1 MTASKLTSQ
10 YSLAGLTA
18 ALGLFSRLRLP
29 TPFTKATEPTPTI
42 IYGGS
47 TAVGAFAIKLA
58 QRANIHPLFVVA
70 GSGSSFVEKLIDRS
84 KGDIVIDY
92 RPGPDHLVE
101 QLNKAIKNAG
111 QAKVKYAL
119 DSVTQEPSFQ
129 VIAKV
134 LDPNGGRY
142 TGVLPYDKSVFASGI
157 THSRT
162 SVGNSHASDE
172 KEPGDADL
180 AFVFSQLFGKGLK
193 DGWFTGHPFEVV
205 PNGLAG
211 VEGALKNLKDGKN
224 SALKYVF
231 RIAETP
237 QLKNEQSHI

>member
-1 MTASKLTSQ
+1 M
-10 YSLAGLTA
+10 AGLTA
-18 ALGLFSRLRLP
+18 ALGLFARLRLP

-58 QRANIHPLFVVA
+58 QRSNIHPLFVVA
-70 GSGSSFVEKLIDRS
+70 GSGSSFVETLIDRS
-84 KGDIVIDY
+84 KGDLIIDY

-101 QLNKAIKNAG
+101 QLNKAIQNAG
-111 QAKVKYAL
+111 QTKVKYAL
-119 DSVTQEPSFQ
+119 DSVTLEPSFQ
-129 VIAKV
+129 VLAKV
-134 LDPNGGRY
+134 LDENGGRY
-142 TGVLPYDKSVFASGI
+142 TGVLPYDESIFSSGI
-157 THSRT
+157 VHSRT
-162 SVGNSHASDE
+162 AVANSHASDE

-180 AFVFSQLFGKGLK
+180 AFAFSQLFGKGLK

-211 VEGALKNLKDGKN
+211 VEGALKNLKAGKN

-237 QLKNEQSHI
+237 QLKDGQSRI

>member
-1 MTASKLTSQ
+1 M
-10 YSLAGLTA
+10 
-18 ALGLFSRLRLP
+18 
-29 TPFTKATEPTPTI
+29 
-42 IYGGS
+42 
-47 TAVGAFAIKLA
+47 
-58 QRANIHPLFVVA
+58 VA

-142 TGVLPYDKSVFASGI
+142 TGVLPYDKSV
-157 THSRT
+157 
-162 SVGNSHASDE
+162 
-172 KEPGDADL
+172 
-180 AFVFSQLFGKGLK
+180 GKGLK